1 MIEKKQ
7 IPKYLL
13 DCLLTKKNADLPSVF
28 LESFTVKEAY
38 KVSNEIHR
46 LRQSRGE
53 KEKGIKIGFTNKTIW
68 DHYNVNAPIFGRMY
82 SSTILEKND
91 VFNLEK
97 FLEPKLEPEI
107 FFRLV
112 DIPNKNM
119 NDHELLSCCSHFG
132 LGVELVQSV
141 FKDWKFTLPDTV
153 AGFGLHGQY
162 KILEE
167 IELPK
172 DKNSREY
179 IATDLKNFTISLMK
193 NGKVLET
200 GRAENILGE
209 GPIKALRAYVNFC
222 SDNEEWLQLDSI
234 ITTGTVTDAYDMK
247 KGLSFS
253 INVDKF
259 DLAKHTLD
267 L

>member
-13 DCLLTKKNADLPSVF
+13 DCLSTKINADLPSSV

-53 KEKGIKIGFTNKTIW
+53 KAKGIKIGFTNKTIW
-68 DHYNVNAPIFGRMY
+68 DQYNINAPIFGRMY

-119 NDHELLSCCSHFG
+119 NDHELLSCCSHCG

-153 AGFGLHGQY
+153 AGFALHGQY
-162 KILEE
+162 KILREMPIPSDE
-167 IELPK
+167 NVRLKIINELQNFSLTLT
-172 DKNSREY
+172 KNN
-179 IATDLKNFTISLMK
+179 II
-193 NGKVLET
+193 LEK
-200 GRAENILGE
+200 GNADNILGE
-209 GPIKALRAYVNFC
+209 SPLVALRSYVEFC
-222 SDNEEWLQLDSI
+222 EKNPEWLILNGP
-234 ITTGTVTDAYDMK
+234 ITTGTITDAYGISKYDIFSCELDRLFEK
-247 KGLSFS
+247 KFF
-253 INVDKF
+253 VKF
-259 DLAKHTLD
+259 
-267 L
+267 

>member
-13 DCLLTKKNADLPSVF
+13 DCLSTKINADLPSSV
-28 LESFTVKEAY
+28 LENFNVTEAY

-46 LRQSRGE
+46 LRQFRGE

-68 DHYNVNAPIFGRMY
+68 DQYNVNAPIFGRMY

-112 DIPNKNM
+112 EIPNKNM
-119 NDHELLSCCSHFG
+119 NDYELLSCCSHFG

-167 IELPK
+167 IEMPK
-172 DKNSREY
+172 NNELREE
-179 IATDLKNFTISLMK
+179 IALNLKDFKISLMRNDK
-193 NGKVLET
+193 ILEI
-200 GRAENILGE
+200 GRAKNILGE
-209 GPIKALRAYVNFC
+209 GPIKALKAYVNFC
-222 SDNEEWLQLDSI
+222 SENEEWLQLDSI

-259 DLAKHTLD
+259 DLATHTLN

>member
-13 DCLLTKKNADLPSVF
+13 NCLLTKKNADLPSFV
-28 LESFTVKEAY
+28 LENFTVTEAY

-46 LRQSRGE
+46 LRQSMGE
-53 KEKGIKIGFTNKTIW
+53 KAKGIKIGFTNKTIW
-68 DHYNVNAPIFGRMY
+68 DQYNVNAPIFGRMY
-82 SSTILEKND
+82 SSTILDEND
-91 VFNLEK
+91 SFNLEK

-119 NDHELLSCCSHFG
+119 DDYELLSCCSHFG

-141 FKDWKFTLPDTV
+141 FKGWKFTLPDTV

-172 DKNSREY
+172 DEKLREE
-179 IATDLKNFTISLMK
+179 IALDLKGFKISLMRNEK
-193 NGKVLET
+193 ILET

-209 GPIKALRAYVNFC
+209 GPIKALRAYVDFC
-222 SDNEEWLQLDSI
+222 SDNEDWLQLNSI

-247 KGLSFS
+247 KGISFS

-259 DLAKHTLD
+259 DLATHTLD